1 MYACPILM
9 FAKLTCCL
17 LISYNLDFVVVA
29 VVVVVVVVVVVK
41 WCGKVK
47 MFGSYKY

>member
-1 MYACPILM
+1 M
-9 FAKLTCCL
+9 FAKLTDIHETCCL

-29 VVVVVVVVVVVK
+29 VVVVMVVK